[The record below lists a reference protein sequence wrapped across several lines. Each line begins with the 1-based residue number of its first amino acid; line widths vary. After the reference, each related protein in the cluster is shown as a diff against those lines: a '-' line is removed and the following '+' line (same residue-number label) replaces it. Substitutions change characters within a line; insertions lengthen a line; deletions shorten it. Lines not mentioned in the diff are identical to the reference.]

1 MLLRNLILVAV
12 VYLGPALGV
21 YIQAHIVFL
30 IMVVSLLLHA
40 YTRPFKEPIID
51 NMEFVSIG
59 RVQAQVLRLALSLFT
74 ESHYSASYAC
84 WMYISCSV
92 VFSSLACCYG
102 ITSSTAVLM
111 MCFAPQPVLA

>member
-59 RVQAQVLRLALSLFT
+59 KRFNLGVK
-74 ESHYSASYAC
+74 
-84 WMYISCSV
+84 ICSK
-92 VFSSLACCYG
+92 
-102 ITSSTAVLM
+102 
-111 MCFAPQPVLA
+111 